1 MTLIEPEKYPQKYSE
16 YRSGEEKNINLQNI
30 IKEQAKRLYSMQEYI
45 DLLEKKIKK
54 YNPNQ
59 IFPITQKS
67 LNDKNSPEISYR
79 ELFQKYSSLQQKYKE
94 LYESKSH
101 YKNIP
106 KINLEKRNN
115 NNQENEYNEDSLMKL
130 KKEKEEIL
138 SQLKQEMINNDEQR
152 NYIEILKQA
161 LESNLS
167 KHGLK
172 DKINFLKNKHYQNS
186 EKGDYASVILDL
198 SKLKEKNEF
207 LMQEKEKNY
216 KIIED
221 LSIKS
226 EKLENRLS
234 NFNKLNNEYNILMEN
249 NKELQNEFM
258 NLKKRYDE
266 REKDIN
272 DLKEKYINS
281 AKQNEFLNNENINLK
296 SLKKDNMDL
305 ARSVSDLG
313 IKLNQLAYDN
323 NNLKDYQTRYEILLR
338 ENNELKKINQSL
350 SDENM
355 SIQDKLNHI
364 ENYLKELEG
373 IDKDNIS
380 LKNQLQNLNDNL
392 LILNNEKSKNENY
405 YLDQLKCLTQEKN
418 SLESML
424 SKQKE
429 YNEEETKSK
438 ISSYRNDN
446 KKLYDY
452 NKKLSE
458 DNQKF
463 LLEHK
468 FFTQLIFR
476 ILKFHIPNLNAK
488 NIICEM
494 LNLNE
499 KNIEISVEQKKMEKE
514 LEKILSK
521 ADVNFDEKSKLENNI
536 VDLKNQLNNI
546 GTKFDLLEEQLKE
559 YEI

>member
-1 MTLIEPEKYPQKYSE
+1 MAYIEPEKYPEKYSD
-16 YRSGEEKNINLQNI
+16 RRNTDSQVFNLQS
-30 IKEQAKRLYSMQEYI
+30 KVREQAKRLNSMQEYI
-45 DLLEKKIKK
+45 QLLENKIKK

-59 IFPITQKS
+59 IFPITNQNNISNK
-67 LNDKNSPEISYR
+67 NDISYQ
-79 ELFQKYSSLQQKYKE
+79 ELLKKYTSLQQKYNN
-94 LYESKSH
+94 LYKTSRR
-101 YKNIP
+101 KNIGN
-106 KINLEKRNN
+106 INIE
-115 NNQENEYNEDSLMKL
+115 ENDDQIELNEENLNKL

-138 SQLKQEMINNDEQR
+138 TQLKKEIINNDEQR

-161 LESNLS
+161 LESNIS

-172 DKINFLKNKHYQNS
+172 DNINFLKNKYYQNS

-198 SKLKEKNEF
+198 SKLKEKNDV
-207 LMQEKEKNY
+207 LLQEKEKNY

-221 LSIKS
+221 LNLKS
-226 EKLENRLS
+226 EKLENQLS
-234 NFNKLNNEYNILMEN
+234 SYNKLNNDYNTLIQSN
-249 NKELQNEFM
+249 NELQNEYM
-258 NLKKRYDE
+258 NLKNKLLE
-266 REKDIN
+266 REKDFI
-272 DLKEKYINS
+272 DIKEKYLNS
-281 AKQNEFLNNENINLK
+281 SKQNELLSNENINLK
-296 SLKKDNMDL
+296 SLKKDNLDL

-313 IKLNQLAYDN
+313 AKLNQLAYDN

-338 ENNELKKINQSL
+338 ENNELKKINQGL
-350 SDENM
+350 SDENL
-355 SIQDKLNHI
+355 SIQQKLYEV
-364 ENYLKELEG
+364 ENYLRELEG
-373 IDKDNIS
+373 IDKDNTS

-392 LILNNEKSKNENY
+392 FILNNEKNKNETY
-405 YLDQLKCLTQEKN
+405 YLEQLKSLTREKN
-418 SLESML
+418 SLENML

-429 YNEEETKSK
+429 YNEEETNNK
-438 ISSYRNDN
+438 IKSYRNDN

-463 LLEHK
+463 MLEHK

-499 KNIEISVEQKKMEKE
+499 KNIEINVEIQKMEKN
-514 LEKILSK
+514 LEKIISK
-521 ADVNFDEKSKLENNI
+521 SDVNFEEKVKIENNI
-536 VDLKNQLNNI
+536 KDLRNQLNNI
-546 GTKFDLLEEQLKE
+546 SNKFDVLEGQLKE